1 MEIPDLILKLEPLES
16 RNGYSFKNKTILL
29 KSMLHSSFV
38 HENKGFG
45 LRSNERLEF
54 LGDAVLELVI
64 SEYLLKKLVDKD
76 EGVLSLKRSFLVRE
90 EMLAKIARR
99 MKIQNYIFMGYG
111 EKKEGGNERDSVLSD
126 ALEAFW
132 GAVFLDGG
140 FEAAKRLILK
150 AFESFLSEIDQLEN
164 HFNFKNQL
172 QEYLQ
177 VNFHVIPQY
186 KVVSQTGPE
195 HQKKYK
201 VNVFVQNHYIT
212 WGTGSSIKKAE
223 QTASKNALNLIKKK
237 KMVFKAWE
245 KKVLN

>member
-1 MEIPDLILKLEPLES
+1 MEIADLILKLEPLENK
-16 RNGYSFKNKTILL
+16 NGYSFKNKRLLL
-29 KSMLHSSFV
+29 KSMLHSSFI

-64 SEYLLKKLVDKD
+64 SEYLIKHLVDKD
-76 EGVLSLKRSFLVRE
+76 EGVLSLKRSFLVRQ

-99 MKIQNYIFMGYG
+99 LKIQNYLFMGCG
-111 EKKEGGNERDSVLSD
+111 EKKDGGNERDSVLSD

-132 GAVFLDGG
+132 GSVFLDGG
-140 FEAAKRLILK
+140 LEPAKRLILK
-150 AFESFLSEIDQLEN
+150 SFDPFLAEIDDLEN

-177 VNFHVIPQY
+177 MNFKVPPQY
-186 KVVSQTGPE
+186 KLVSQTGPE

-201 VNVFVQNHYIT
+201 VNIFVQNHYIT

-237 KMVFKAWE
+237 KMVFNAWD
-245 KKVLN
+245 KKSRN

>member
-1 MEIPDLILKLEPLES
+1 MEIPDLILKLEPLENK
-16 RNGYSFKNKTILL
+16 NGYFFKNKRLLL

-38 HENKGFG
+38 HENKGYG
-45 LRSNERLEF
+45 LRCNERLEF

-64 SEYLLKKLVDKD
+64 SEFLIKKLVDKD

-99 MKIQNYIFMGYG
+99 LKIQNYIFMGFG
-111 EKKEGGNERDSVLSD
+111 EKKDGGNERDSILSD
-126 ALEAFW
+126 AVEAFW

-140 FEAAKRLILK
+140 FEPAKRLILK
-150 AFESFLSEIDQLEN
+150 SFEPFLNEIDDLDN
-164 HFNFKNQL
+164 LFNFKNQL

-177 VNFHVIPQY
+177 ENFRVPPQY
-186 KVVSQTGPE
+186 KLVSQTGPE

-237 KMVFKAWE
+237 KMVFKTWE
-245 KKVLN
+245 KKAPN